1 MGIALNKKCPYEMCN
16 ILKVTTLKDE
26 CSSKAITE
34 KELFEAAF
42 ILDELEAIGIEVVPC
57 TSEDYPTKLKELP
70 KYPVVLYIKSHVSAA
85 KLFKPGSV
93 MVSVIGTRDISY
105 YGKDVTTRLVDELA
119 NEDHGFTLVSGLAIG
134 VDAVAHR
141 AALNRGIKT
150 IAVIPTGIDDVYPL
164 RHRELAE
171 EIIDKGGALISMYP
185 PKTAPLAINFLIRNK
200 IIAGLADTVFVTES
214 KIKGGAMFTA
224 RLAYNYGR
232 DVLAVPGRVDDIRSA
247 GCNQLIKEGIAE
259 MWIPKKTLL

>member
-1 MGIALNKKCPYEMCN
+1 
-16 ILKVTTLKDE
+16 
-26 CSSKAITE
+26 
-34 KELFEAAF
+34 
-42 ILDELEAIGIEVVPC
+42 
-57 TSEDYPTKLKELP
+57 
-70 KYPVVLYIKSHVSAA
+70 
-85 KLFKPGSV
+85 
-93 MVSVIGTRDISY
+93 
-105 YGKDVTTRLVDELA
+105 
-119 NEDHGFTLVSGLAIG
+119 
-134 VDAVAHR
+134 
-141 AALNRGIKT
+141 
-150 IAVIPTGIDDVYPL
+150 
-164 RHRELAE
+164 
-171 EIIDKGGALISMYP
+171 MYP